1 MLPPIWALL
10 AWALSL
16 SSGMECNF
24 VARTVQLNPG
34 VSEDILAI
42 GTIIFRDHGIGFWG
56 WGHDETC
63 YSYDIAGNRPTF
75 DSAYTVANGL
85 TTVTDLIGGI
95 CLVFALLGTC
105 FPIFP
110 RSYWL
115 LGSVFALNGFLE
127 CSTLAVLGS
136 SACAPGFFN
145 YATGDMDLAQLS
157 TASCSLGSGSLLA
170 LSAGLSSFVAAAAC
184 LKSPLAN
191 KDRVPKLTVGPTG
204 GDELDDNDPTK
215 KLQQERQQEAEKRY
229 KEMFG
234 DEDGDEDII
243 PSTSETI
250 DRPKLSQVKEG
261 DQELSSEHLVVQK
274 TQSRRSDDV
283 EEFNDEDHN
292 DDSFNDYDDDASL
305 PGRGDNSNNNYDDSF
320 ADESL
325 GRGKK
330 STGHNP
336 FADKR
341 NPFDDDDEL
350 QSLAGSEI
358 V

>member
-1 MLPPIWALL
+1 MQ
-10 AWALSL
+10 
-16 SSGMECNF
+16 CNF

-34 VSEDILAI
+34 VTEDILDI

-56 WGHDETC
+56 WGRDGTC

-75 DSAYTVANGL
+75 DSAYIVANGL

-95 CLVFALLGTC
+95 CMVFALLGTC
-105 FPIFP
+105 FPIVP
-110 RSYWL
+110 RTYWL

-145 YATGDMDLAQLS
+145 YATGDMDLALLS

-170 LSAGLSSFVAAAAC
+170 LTAGLSSFVAAAAC
-184 LKSPLAN
+184 WKSPLAN

-204 GDELDDNDPTK
+204 GDELDDNDPVK
-215 KLQQERQQEAEKRY
+215 KLQQERQQQAEQRY

-234 DEDGDEDII
+234 DEDGDEDVVPITS
-243 PSTSETI
+243 STMDQS
-250 DRPKLSQVKEG
+250 KLSQVKEG
-261 DQELSSEHLVVQK
+261 DQESSSDHLVLNK
-274 TQSRRSDDV
+274 SQSQHSNDDDDDV
-283 EEFNDEDHN
+283 EKFHDDDHN
-292 DDSFNDYDDDASL
+292 DDSFDDFDDDASL
-305 PGRGDNSNNNYDDSF
+305 SGRGGNRNNNFDDSF
-320 ADESL
+320 ADDPL
-325 GRGKK
+325 DVGGKK
-330 STGHNP
+330 SCG
-336 FADKR
+336 R
-341 NPFDDDDEL
+341 NPFDERRSPFDDDNDDDEL